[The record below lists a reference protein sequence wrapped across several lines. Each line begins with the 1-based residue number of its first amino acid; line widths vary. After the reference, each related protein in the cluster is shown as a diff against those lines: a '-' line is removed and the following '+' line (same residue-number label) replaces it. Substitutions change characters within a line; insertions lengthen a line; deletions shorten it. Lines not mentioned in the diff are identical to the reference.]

1 VRFGL
6 ERVATR
12 CILTT
17 SKRATPHSKE
27 QTDEKNIDCQRTH
40 QRSGFASSGRK
51 FARQNTK
58 EVARFSKSG
67 MGWVCLGAAGR
78 ALIKGIGWVDE
89 IKFDG
94 SQHTYDM
101 LVTLE
106 VIEPKR
112 VVAA

>member
-1 VRFGL
+1 MKKTLIVKEL
-6 ERVATR
+6 TSAVVLRVQVENSR
-12 CILTT
+12 G
-17 SKRATPHSKE
+17 K
-27 QTDEKNIDCQRTH
+27 
-40 QRSGFASSGRK
+40 
-51 FARQNTK
+51 NTK

-67 MGWVCLGAAGR
+67 IRWVCLGAAGR
-78 ALIKGIGWVDE
+78 ALINGIGWVDE